1 MPGATTVTAR
11 FRDRVRDHAD
21 EVALRSKDG
30 DAWSEITWG
39 EYGDQASRVAG
50 GLRDLGVGEGDRVL
64 LMLRN
69 RVEFHVVDL
78 ATLLLRATPVSV
90 YNSSSPEQ
98 LQYLAEH
105 SGAKV
110 AVVEADFLERL
121 QKVRPELEA
130 LQHVVVLD
138 ADESHGDDVVAWTDL
153 LDGDPVDRDAAADAA
168 EPDDLLTVIYTS
180 GTTGPPKGVM
190 LNHTNVVSEADIIYE
205 SVVQRD
211 ATGWNVISYLP
222 MAHIAERVVSHYG
235 GPLVGIVATSCPDPT
250 QVGAYLREVKPD
262 AFFGPPRIWEKM
274 KSSIE
279 ATVASQGEERQQGFE
294 KALAAGKQIDQV
306 RRRHAG
312 ELPADQQQTWEH
324 LDSQAFAPLRQML
337 GFDNAKWLLT
347 AAAPI
352 PVEVV
357 EFFRACGLPLSEC
370 WGMSETTGGLTWSHW
385 DYVLGSVG
393 RPAPGC
399 EVKIADDGELLCR
412 GPNITTGYLDEPEK
426 TAEAIDDDGWL
437 HTGDVARVDD
447 DGYVYLVDRKKELI
461 ITAGGKNVSPANV
474 EAALKGIGLVGQ
486 AAVVGDGRPY
496 LVALLTLDP
505 DAAQAWASS
514 NGKDGADLE
523 ALAEDPDVL
532 AEVEAGVQEI
542 NQGFNRVEQVKRF
555 TLIGEEWMPD
565 SEVLTPT
572 MKLKR
577 RGVNERYADQIDGLY
592 ANA

>member
-1 MPGATTVTAR
+1 MPGTTVTAR
-11 FRDRVRDHAD
+11 FRDRVRDQVD
-21 EVALRSKDG
+21 EVALRGKD
-30 DAWSEITWG
+30 DDRWVETTWG
-39 EYGDQASRVAG
+39 EYGDRSARVAG
-50 GLRDLGVGEGDRVL
+50 ALRDLGVGEGDRVL

-78 ATLLLRATPVSV
+78 GVLLLRATPISV

-98 LQYLAEH
+98 LQYLAQH

-121 QKVRPELEA
+121 QKVRAELDD
-130 LQHVVVLD
+130 LQAVVVLD
-138 ADESHGDDVVAWTDL
+138 SDESHGEDVVRYESL
-153 LDGDPVDRDAAADAA
+153 LEGEPVDVDAAAEAA
-168 EPDDLLTVIYTS
+168 QPDDLLTVIYTS

-190 LNHTNVVSEADIIYE
+190 MTQANAVAEADIIYE

-250 QVGAYLREVKPD
+250 QIGAYLREVRPD

-279 ATVASQGEERQQGFE
+279 TTMASQGDERRAGFE
-294 KALAAGKQIDQV
+294 QALEAGKKVDEA
-306 RRRHAG
+306 RRANDGEVPAEHA
-312 ELPADQQQTWEH
+312 ETWQK
-324 LDSQAFAPLRQML
+324 LDTSAFAPLRQML

-352 PVEVV
+352 PVDVI
-357 EFFRACGLPLSEC
+357 EFFRATGLPLSEC

-393 RPAPGC
+393 RAAPGC

-412 GPNITTGYLDEPEK
+412 GPNVTTGYLDEPEK
-426 TAEAIDDDGWL
+426 TAEALDDEGWL
-437 HTGDVARVDD
+437 HTGDVARIDD

-474 EAALKGIGLVGQ
+474 EAALKGIPLVGQ

-505 DAAQAWASS
+505 DAAQQWAES
-514 NGKDGADLE
+514 NGRTDVAPEDLAD
-523 ALAEDPDVL
+523 DPDVL
-532 AEVEAGVQEI
+532 AEVERGVQEA
-542 NQGFNRVEQVKRF
+542 NQGFNRVEQVKKF
-555 TLIGEEWMPD
+555 SLIGEEWMPD
-565 SEVLTPT
+565 SELLTPT

-577 RGVNERYADQIDGLY
+577 RGVNQRYADRIESLY
-592 ANA
+592 AG

>member
-1 MPGATTVTAR
+1 MPGATVTAR
-11 FRDRVRDHAD
+11 FRDRVRDQAD
-21 EVALRSKDG
+21 EVALRAKDG
-30 DAWSEITWG
+30 DRWVETTWG
-39 EYGDQASRVAG
+39 EYGEQAARVAG
-50 GLRDLGVGEGDRVL
+50 GLRELGVGEGDRVL

-78 ATLLLRATPVSV
+78 GVLLLRATPISV

-98 LQYLAEH
+98 LQYLAQH
-105 SGAKV
+105 SRAKV

-121 QKVRPELEA
+121 QKVRAELED
-130 LQHVVVLD
+130 LQAVVVLD
-138 ADESHGDDVVAWTDL
+138 PDESHGEDVVRYESL
-153 LDGDPVDRDAAADAA
+153 LEAEPVDTDAAADAA
-168 EPDDLLTVIYTS
+168 QPDDLLTVIYTS

-190 LNHTNVVSEADIIYE
+190 MTQANAVAEADIIYE

-211 ATGWNVISYLP
+211 ATGWDVISYLP

-250 QVGAYLREVKPD
+250 QVGAYLREVRPD

-279 ATVASQGEERQQGFE
+279 TTIAAQGEERRAGFQQ
-294 KALAAGKQIDQV
+294 ALEAGKKVDQA
-306 RRRHAG
+306 RRRNGGEVPSEHA
-312 ELPADQQQTWEH
+312 ETWEQ
-324 LDSQAFAPLRQML
+324 LDAAAFAPLRQML
-337 GFDNAKWLLT
+337 GLDDATWLLT

-352 PVEVV
+352 PVEVI

-399 EVKIADDGELLCR
+399 EVRIADDGELLCR
-412 GPNITTGYLDEPEK
+412 GPNVTTGYLDEPEK
-426 TAEAIDDDGWL
+426 TAEALDDDGWL

-474 EAALKGIGLVGQ
+474 EAALKGIPLVGQ

-505 DAAQAWASS
+505 DAAEQWARS
-514 NGKDGADLE
+514 NGKDDVALEDLAD
-523 ALAEDPDVL
+523 DPDVL
-532 AEVEAGVQEI
+532 AEVERGVEEA
-542 NQGFNRVEQVKRF
+542 NQGFNRVEQVKKF
-555 TLIGEEWMPD
+555 SLIGEEWMPD
-565 SEVLTPT
+565 SELLTPT

-577 RGVNERYADQIDGLY
+577 RGVNQRYAERIDGLY
-592 ANA
+592 AG